1 MQRVSKAARAW
12 MAALVAVSGAAMVSG
27 CALDPAGLAI
37 GAMNAASMPSE
48 ASLVADMVPSYRG
61 TGCQALASLQK
72 GYIDQLP
79 TVDPAYR
86 EAVVVNIKAVRQ
98 VMAEQRCAE
107 GGGAVAGAG
116 SAPATTVT
124 TGPNGI
130 SGAAAGTAGSGASPA
145 PASEPQ
151 GAMGAAVGP
160 LTAQLAQAVGLESP
174 RGLVVTALIPGK
186 AAELSGIRGGD
197 VILEVRGVAVGD
209 VVQMRGVLGAVPSG
223 QSVLVKLW
231 RAREPREL
239 IVGPIIST
247 TPALP
252 PGAVYADAP
261 VLAAAP
267 VRERFCVAQ
276 MTGSGLFSSSVHSP
290 LFTVRNDGSEAES
303 AKLTTAFW
311 EAARKAQ
318 PGYWLAPHPRPTCTR
333 DSKIC
338 TSASA
343 DSDVLMM
350 LCETDHG
357 KGVEIY
363 EALRRDKPRT
373 ELPWSPPAP

>member
-1 MQRVSKAARAW
+1 MQRVCKAVRAW

-27 CALDPAGLAI
+27 CALDPVGLAI
-37 GAMNAASMPSE
+37 GAMSAASMPSE

-79 TVDPAYR
+79 TVDPAYH

-98 VMAEQRCAE
+98 VMEEQRCAA

-130 SGAAAGTAGSGASPA
+130 SGAVAGTAAPAAA

-160 LTAQLAQAVGLESP
+160 LTAQLAQALGLEAP

-197 VILEVRGVAVGD
+197 VILEVRGVAVED
-209 VVQMRGVLGAVPSG
+209 AAQMRRTLGVVPSG

-231 RAREPREL
+231 RARELREM
-239 IVGPIIST
+239 IVGPIVSN

-276 MTGSGLFSSSVHSP
+276 LAGSGLFAGGVRSP

-303 AKLTTAFW
+303 AKLVTAFL
-311 EAARKAQ
+311 EAAQKAQ
-318 PGYWLAPHPRPTCTR
+318 PGQWTAPHARPLCNR
-333 DSKIC
+333 DSKVC

-350 LCETDHG
+350 LCETERE
-357 KGVEIY
+357 KGVAIY
-363 EALRRDKPRT
+363 DSLRQGQPLT
-373 ELPWSPPAP
+373 ELPWSPPAS